1 MYRDFEDL
9 RDHCPAGLRAS
20 IALDFHHDDLD
31 QLASHWP
38 ATGDGEFRLGL
49 TQAVSEFWDK
59 AVRARGGGEIPADGF
74 AAEVL
79 LDSYGDPEMGYSL
92 YLELHA
98 YCGTEDIGDLCWA
111 TFDDEAVERDFE
123 EFLPRTALD
132 LLARLIP
139 ESGLRCDVE
148 IIEVAEV

>member
-9 RDHCPAGLRAS
+9 RDNCPAGLRAS
-20 IALDFHHDDLD
+20 IALDFHHDDPG

-38 ATGDGEFRLGL
+38 ASGDGEFRLGL
-49 TQAVSEFWDK
+49 TQAVSDFWDK
-59 AVRARGGGEIPADGF
+59 AVRARGGGEVPADGF
-74 AAEVL
+74 AVEVL

-98 YCGTEDIGDLCWA
+98 YCGTQGIGDLCWA
-111 TFDDEAVERDFE
+111 AFDDGEVEKEFE
-123 EFLPRTALD
+123 IFLSAKALD
-132 LLARLIP
+132 LLARLVP
-139 ESGLRCDVE
+139 ESGLRCEAE